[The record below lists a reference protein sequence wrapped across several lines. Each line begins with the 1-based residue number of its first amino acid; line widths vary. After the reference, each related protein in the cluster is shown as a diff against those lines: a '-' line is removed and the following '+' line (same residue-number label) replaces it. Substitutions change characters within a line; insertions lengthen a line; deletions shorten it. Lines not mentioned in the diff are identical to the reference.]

1 MSRKSRKKPKPN
13 SRFFMLIGT
22 LLLAAGTVAW
32 LLLRTVSGTVENASV
47 TMEAQLEAVVI
58 RDETVVTAETYGNIT
73 YDVTEGERITSG
85 TKICEVYKWGTYDS
99 VLADLLTMQQEI
111 RSYQVGT
118 LLEDIVN
125 TELTAMDD
133 SISEKLDEISAVACG
148 ESDTDILELEQEL
161 KTLMSSRRDYLKNK
175 IQPDDKLMS
184 LYEQEQTLNDRL
196 ESWKQDVYS
205 QTSGMVSFYF
215 DGYES
220 VLNRN
225 TMAQVLPSDI
235 TSVINGKAAPAVTT
249 ADKPLYRV
257 MNTSVWYLAVVTG
270 SGSDASFVEGESYD
284 VLLDGNYDKP
294 YTAVAESVATT
305 DGSTLTILR
314 VDDDV
319 APVSGARVVS
329 ATVRATF
336 TGTTVASRA
345 VITEDGQTGV
355 YITENGDKKFV
366 PVTVLYSDGKNA
378 AVRPLDGYTLNVG
391 DNYSAN

>member
-1 MSRKSRKKPKPN
+1 MSRKKRRGARPN
-13 SRFFMLIGT
+13 SRFFMLLGAV
-22 LLLAAGTVAW
+22 LLLGSVVGW
-32 LLLRTVSGTVENASV
+32 LIFRTVGGTVEAASV
-47 TMEAQLEAVVI
+47 TMEAPIKAVVI
-58 RDETVVTAETYGNIT
+58 RDETVVTAETYGNIS
-73 YDVTEGERITSG
+73 YYVAEGERITSG

-118 LLEDIVN
+118 LLQDIVN
-125 TELTAMDD
+125 TELTAMDG
-133 SISEKLDEISAVACG
+133 SIAAKLDEIAAVAGG
-148 ESDTDILELEQEL
+148 ESGADMLKLNQEL
-161 KTLMSSRRDYLKNK
+161 KTLMSGRRDYLKSK

-184 LYEQEQTLNDRL
+184 LYEREQTLLERL

-205 QTSGMVSFYF
+205 QNSGMVSFYF

-235 TSVINGKAAPAVTT
+235 TAVINGKAAPAVTT
-249 ADKPLYRV
+249 AEKPLYRV
-257 MNTSVWYLAVVTG
+257 MNTSAWYLAVVAG
-270 SGSDASFVEGESYD
+270 SNSPARFVEGESYD

-294 YTAVAESVATT
+294 YTAVAESISVT
-305 DGSTLTILR
+305 DGNTLTILR
-314 VDDDV
+314 VNDDV

-336 TGTTVASRA
+336 TGTAVASRA
-345 VITEDGQTGV
+345 IVTVDGQTGI
-355 YITENGDKKFV
+355 YITENGERSFV

-378 AVRPLDGYTLNVG
+378 AVRPKDGYSLNVG
-391 DNYSAN
+391 ESYSAN